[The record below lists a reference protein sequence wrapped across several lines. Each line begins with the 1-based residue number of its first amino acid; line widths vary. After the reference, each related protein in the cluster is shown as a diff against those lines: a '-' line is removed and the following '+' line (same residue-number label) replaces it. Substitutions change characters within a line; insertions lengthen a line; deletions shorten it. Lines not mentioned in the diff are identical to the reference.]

1 MVDSAKGR
9 KPGFLPLEGPASGR
23 VTRDDLGNAVWEWD
37 GKREET
43 NGSFHHLGL
52 AIEGHE
58 PAPEIKVVAKSRAKT
73 GYDPYQMPKS
83 PNPVVEKPKPAK
95 RDLRALSKHIELQR
109 LVRENKTKGEDGDEE
124 P

>member
-1 MVDSAKGR
+1 MVDTAKLR

-23 VTRDDLGNAVWEWD
+23 VTRDELGNAIWEWD

-43 NGSFHHLGL
+43 EGSFQHVGL
-52 AIEGHE
+52 AIEGQTPE
-58 PAPEIKVVAKSRAKT
+58 PEVTVVKGRAKS

-83 PNPVVEKPKPAK
+83 PNPTVEKPKPAK

-109 LVRENKTKGEDGDEE
+109 LVKQNRNTDEDEE